1 MVSKKS
7 LKKYYGKHELII
19 YLQIN
24 GRGYLKSY
32 DVDIIQ
38 DYIVANQT
46 NLNYFDNFDN
56 FDWCDKFIY
65 SDEGRRVR
73 EQFYLLERVNE
84 RFLREYHSH
93 FFGMKIIHMTS
104 LL

>member
-1 MVSKKS
+1 MVSKKT
-7 LKKYYGKHELII
+7 LKTYYGKHELII

-32 DVDIIQ
+32 DVGIIQ
-38 DYIVANQT
+38 DYIVANKT
-46 NLNYFDNFDN
+46 NLNYFDCDL
-56 FDWCDKFIY
+56 CDKYIY
-65 SDEGRRVR
+65 SYEGRRVR
-73 EQFYLLERVNE
+73 ERYYLLDRVNE